1 MGRAKMGDFEW
12 PWQYSFPPFFTLQ
25 PNLDTRLKQVEAWCS
40 LVLAFHRHHQL
51 YSLDVAEIQNS
62 DLFHNKSISRKL
74 NIDSIHLILEELR
87 KKGHIE
93 WKDKQ
98 RRSCLLMWRTPEEW
112 GKHIYKWACDNGMSN
127 SVCTLYE
134 LANGDDTSNQEFHGL
149 DLEILNKALKTLEVD
164 RKAELM
170 SFDGSEGVKFFG

>member
-1 MGRAKMGDFEW
+1 MEEFQW

-25 PNLDTRLKQVEAWCS
+25 PNLDTRQKQLDAWSS
-40 LVLAFHRHHQL
+40 LVLSFHRHYHL
-51 YSLDVAEIQNS
+51 YSLDVAEIQIS
-62 DLFHNKSISRKL
+62 ELFQNKAISRKL
-74 NIDSIHLILEELR
+74 NLDAIYLVLEELR

-127 SVCTLYE
+127 SVCTLFE
-134 LANGDDTSNQEFHGL
+134 LANGDDTIGQDFHGL
-149 DLEILNKALKTLEVD
+149 DLEILSKALKTLEID